1 MDSFITSLF
10 GVEEASSLRLSL
22 EDDEQFWLD
31 GRLTAGSQAA
41 EVKRN
46 RQLSPVC
53 PTAMKAVQCVK
64 DALCA
69 NPLIKTYAL
78 IRKVHGVMFSRCDPG
93 DGYGLHVDNPFTKEG
108 RRDLSFT
115 LFLSDPSQ
123 YEGGALRIQGLQ
135 DSSEHRLL
143 PGQVILYPSSSLH
156 AVDGVNRGRRI
167 VCVGWI
173 ESHVKSSEDRALLFN
188 LECGARGLLARH
200 GRSDE
205 LDLIYQAYANAVRR
219 LAN

>member
-1 MDSFITSLF
+1 MDSLITSLLD
-10 GVEEASSLRLSL
+10 VDEASSLRLSL
-22 EDDEQFWLD
+22 EDDEKYWLD

-46 RQLSPVC
+46 RQLSSDC
-53 PTAMKAVQCVK
+53 PAAREAVQFVK

-69 NPLIKTYAL
+69 NQLVKTYAL
-78 IRKVHGVMFSRCDPG
+78 IRKIHGVMFSRCDPG
-93 DGYGLHVDNPFTKEG
+93 DGYGLHVDNPFTKQG

-115 LFLSDPSQ
+115 IFLSDPSQ

-135 DSSEHRLL
+135 DSNEYRLL

-156 AVDGVNRGRRI
+156 AVDSITQGRRI

-173 ESHVKSSEDRALLFN
+173 ESYVKSSEDRALLFN
-188 LECGARGLLARH
+188 LECGARGLLARY
-200 GRSDE
+200 GRSEE
-205 LDLIYQAYANAVRR
+205 LDLIYQSYSNAVRR
-219 LAN
+219 LAG

>member
-1 MDSFITSLF
+1 MDFLITSLLN
-10 GVEEASSLRLSL
+10 VDEACSLRLSL
-22 EDDEQFWLD
+22 ESEEQFWLD
-31 GRLTAGSQAA
+31 GRLTAGRHAA

-46 RQLSPVC
+46 RQLSPDC
-53 PTAMKAVQCVK
+53 PAATKAAQFVK

-69 NPLIKTYAL
+69 NQLIKTYGL
-78 IRKVHGVMFSRCDPG
+78 IKKVHGVMFSRCDPG
-93 DGYGLHVDNPFTKEG
+93 DGYGLHVDNPFTKQG

-123 YEGGALRIQGLQ
+123 YQGGALRIQGLQ

-156 AVDGVNRGRRI
+156 AVDSVNWGRRI

-205 LDLIYQAYANAVRR
+205 LDLIYQSYSNAVRR
-219 LAN
+219 LAD